1 MNEKIIFETTL
12 KEISEGM
19 GKAYEN
25 WAKRIGYNVT
35 DKTVLDC
42 RKVEISK
49 EIDEYFWKYY
59 RDKAKE
65 KDKRIELEEEEL
77 AMFMFCYE
85 AKVNKE
91 LKSWTVKITEGY
103 AKESKEEVLE
113 KERED

>member
-1 MNEKIIFETTL
+1 MNEEIIFETTL

-19 GKAYEN
+19 SKAYEN
-25 WAKRIGYNVT
+25 WAKRAGYSVT

-42 RKVEISK
+42 KKVEISK

-65 KDKRIELEEEEL
+65 KDIEEEDL

-85 AKVNKE
+85 AKVNEK
-91 LKSWTVKITEGY
+91 LKSWTVKISEGY
-103 AKESKEEVLE
+103 AKESEEEVLE